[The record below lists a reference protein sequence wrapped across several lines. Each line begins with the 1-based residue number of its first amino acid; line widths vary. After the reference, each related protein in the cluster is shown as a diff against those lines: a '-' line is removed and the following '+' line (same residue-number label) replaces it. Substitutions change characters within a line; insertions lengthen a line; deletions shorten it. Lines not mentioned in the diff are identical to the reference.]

1 VGLAKAGCVYACDYA
16 KNRVQFGE
24 PIAHRQSIAFMLAEM
39 AIDVDAARLMV
50 WETAWKLD
58 QGEDANREATLMKY
72 FVDQMVLRVADRTV
86 QALGGYG
93 YIREFPAELW
103 LRNARGFATFDGLAI
118 V

>member
-1 VGLAKAGCVYACDYA
+1 
-16 KNRVQFGE
+16 
-24 PIAHRQSIAFMLAEM
+24 
-39 AIDVDAARLMV
+39 
-50 WETAWKLD
+50 
-58 QGEDANREATLMKY
+58 MKY